1 MMDAWMTGVGGR
13 RKPTNARRGDG
24 SEHPP
29 LEITTDSAGL
39 LTNDKAENQFD
50 KEGDIYIVL

>member
-1 MMDAWMTGVGGR
+1 MTGAGWGER

-24 SEHPP
+24 SEKPP

-39 LTNDKAENQFD
+39 LMNDKVENQFD
-50 KEGDIYIVL
+50 KEGDIYVVS